1 MKKFLSLRWLV
12 ILPGVVAY
20 LLNQYAQYHPNWAE
34 QYSRTAYPIVSN
46 AVGFLPSLVK
56 FSVSEWLAVAVLL
69 FLPVYLG
76 YYLHQVIIS
85 KGDRG
90 MAVYRASLGIVAM
103 ASVIYFCFTLLG
115 GLNYYRDSF
124 LAYTPYHEE
133 TYSEEELVKLCQSL
147 ADEMG
152 QTRERLD
159 EDHDFRLR
167 APDDFYYYAQQSVLS
182 IQLLAKQYP
191 VLERSFYSTPKPVV
205 MSKLMS
211 RAGIMGIFIPFTLE
225 SDINADLPV
234 SMIPATMTH
243 ELAHQCGFMYEDEA
257 NFISY
262 LACRQQDDPM
272 IRYSGLFQAFDY
284 SISAL
289 AKVDAQKA
297 LAIISSLPEQV
308 RQDMIERDQYWA
320 KYEGTISKVSRNVN
334 DAYLKA
340 NNQTDGVSSYH
351 KMVNLL
357 LAEQR
362 YKWVNDYDPSPDI
375 L

>member
-1 MKKFLSLRWLV
+1 
-12 ILPGVVAY
+12 
-20 LLNQYAQYHPNWAE
+20 
-34 QYSRTAYPIVSN
+34 
-46 AVGFLPSLVK
+46 
-56 FSVSEWLAVAVLL
+56 
-69 FLPVYLG
+69 
-76 YYLHQVIIS
+76 
-85 KGDRG
+85 
-90 MAVYRASLGIVAM
+90 
-103 ASVIYFCFTLLG
+103 
-115 GLNYYRDSF
+115 
-124 LAYTPYHEE
+124 
-133 TYSEEELVKLCQSL
+133 
-147 ADEMG
+147 
-152 QTRERLD
+152 
-159 EDHDFRLR
+159 
-167 APDDFYYYAQQSVLS
+167 
-182 IQLLAKQYP
+182 
-191 VLERSFYSTPKPVV
+191 
-205 MSKLMS
+205 
-211 RAGIMGIFIPFTLE
+211 
-225 SDINADLPV
+225 
-234 SMIPATMTH
+234 
-243 ELAHQCGFMYEDEA
+243 
-257 NFISY
+257 
-262 LACRQQDDPM
+262 M